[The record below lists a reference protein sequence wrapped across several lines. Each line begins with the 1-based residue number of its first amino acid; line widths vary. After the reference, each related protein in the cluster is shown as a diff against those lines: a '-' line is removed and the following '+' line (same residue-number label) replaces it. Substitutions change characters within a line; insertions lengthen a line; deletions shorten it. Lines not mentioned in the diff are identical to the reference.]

1 MFLTTF
7 SSSAQWL
14 IITSLVI
21 AAMFG
26 IAFAAAWR
34 LSNVNKSIRKRVQE
48 LKGKNNKLAI
58 DKEHL
63 KCTLDRVCNS
73 MTDDKITYYASPCLD
88 SPNWVV
94 LRRSFVD
101 GSEYHTFIKRF
112 SDEDSEFNQREAEEL
127 CEILNS

>member
-1 MFLTTF
+1 MFLT
-7 SSSAQWL
+7 
-14 IITSLVI
+14 ITSLVV

-26 IAFAAAWR
+26 IAFAVAWR
-34 LSNVNKSIRKRVQE
+34 LSNVNDSIRKRVQE
-48 LKGKNNKLAI
+48 LKGKNHELAL

-63 KCTLDRVCNS
+63 KCALDRACNS
-73 MTDDKITYYASPCLD
+73 MTDDKITYYASPCVD

-101 GSEYHTFIKRF
+101 GSEYHTFIKLF
-112 SDEDSEFNQREAEEL
+112 SDENSEFNQREADEL